1 MREMAIARI
10 ADDEDCIVRLA
21 AARKYGAARLLPKAL
36 EDALERDASL
46 TVEEYERLGLEL
58 AARVVRYRE
67 AVYPRSG
74 EVVPYVPFL
83 YMRFVGRWLIELIA
97 RRALFCR
104 ADRRESLIEEIFGD
118 EFARDWKEGID
129 MGSGEA

>member
-1 MREMAIARI
+1 MLSLATRWGFADVREAAIVRI

-21 AARKYGAARLLPKAL
+21 AARKYGAMRLLPAAL
-36 EDALERDASL
+36 EDTLERQTSL

-74 EVVPYVPFL
+74 EVVPYV
-83 YMRFVGRWLIELIA
+83 
-97 RRALFCR
+97 LFCYTC
-104 ADRRESLIEEIFGD
+104 DLLGD
-118 EFARDWKEGID
+118 G
-129 MGSGEA
+129 

>member
-1 MREMAIARI
+1 MAIARI

-74 EVVPYVPFL
+74 EVVPYVPSRFMIC
-83 YMRFVGRWLIELIA
+83 MRAVCGWLIELIA
-97 RRALFCR
+97 LRVLFCS
-104 ADRRESLIEEIFGD
+104 ADKRELLIEEIFGD

-129 MGSGEA
+129 MGSGAA